1 MKEKFLSH
9 SPLDGLETLCKQEV
23 KFKCLENFLKFMSA
37 LSQIHPL
44 GKKVEDIRDRYL
56 SKHDS
61 FMPYC

>member
-9 SPLDGLETLCKQEV
+9 SPLDDLETLCKQEV

-44 GKKVEDIRDRYL
+44 GKKVKDIRERHL

-61 FMPYC
+61 LLLHC